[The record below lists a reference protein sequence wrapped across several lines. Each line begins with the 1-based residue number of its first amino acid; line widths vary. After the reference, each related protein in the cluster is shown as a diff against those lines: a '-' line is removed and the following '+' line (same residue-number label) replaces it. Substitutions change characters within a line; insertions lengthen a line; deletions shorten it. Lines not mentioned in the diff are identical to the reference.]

1 MGRKKLNTSV
11 IIIPSIDIFFLVT
24 MFIFLSG
31 SLLYN
36 SAVRVELPPAVSKQV
51 VSLDCPVVTLT
62 PEGGIF
68 LNGRKVSK
76 EGLSFLL
83 QFTAALE
90 RKKRKEPSLIIR
102 ADQNIR
108 HKHLVD
114 IIDIVGK
121 SGFKRIAIATE
132 APK

>member
-11 IIIPSIDIFFLVT
+11 IIIPSIDIFFLIT
-24 MFIFLSG
+24 MFLFLSG
-31 SLLYN
+31 SLIYK
-36 SAVRVELPPAVSKQV
+36 SAVSVELPPAVSKQA
-51 VSLDCPVVTLT
+51 VSLDCPVITLT
-62 PEGGIF
+62 QGEGIF

-90 RKKRKEPSLIIR
+90 KKKRKEPSLIIR
-102 ADQNIR
+102 ADRNIR

-114 IIDIVGK
+114 IIDMVGK
-121 SGFKRIAIATE
+121 SGFNRISIATE

>member
-1 MGRKKLNTSV
+1 MGRKKLNASV
-11 IIIPSIDIFFLVT
+11 LIIPSIDIFFLIT

-31 SLLYN
+31 DFLYK
-36 SAVRVELPPAVSKQV
+36 SAVSVELPQAVGRQA

-62 PEGGIF
+62 PGGGIF
-68 LNGRKVSK
+68 LSGRKVSK
-76 EGLSFLL
+76 EGLFFLL

-90 RKKRKEPSLIIR
+90 KKKRKEPSLIIR

-114 IIDIVGK
+114 VIDMVGK
-121 SGFKRIAIATE
+121 SGFKHISIATE
-132 APK
+132 PPE

>member
-1 MGRKKLNTSV
+1 MGRKKLNASV
-11 IIIPSIDIFFLVT
+11 LIIPSIDIFFLIT

-31 SLLYN
+31 DLLYK
-36 SAVRVELPPAVSKQV
+36 SAVSVELPPAAGRQS

-62 PEGGIF
+62 HGGGIF
-68 LNGRKVSK
+68 LSGRKVSK
-76 EGLSFLL
+76 EGLFFLL

-90 RKKRKEPSLIIR
+90 KKKRKEPLLIIR

-114 IIDIVGK
+114 IIDMVGK
-121 SGFKRIAIATE
+121 SGFKRISIATE
-132 APK
+132 PSE